1 MKKFRYKVKV
11 ALAIIGFIVAFQPSI
26 TNATT
31 LTFIATENSVV
42 LDGSNTNNQSLSL
55 LGSELNTSSE
65 GDIWLSIL
73 KFDLSSLAGMTI
85 NSATFELTASFN
97 HSEEAFLHE
106 VYSSSDDSWS
116 ESTITGVNRPLDSS
130 LTSLNTIEIS
140 GLLQTY
146 SWDVI
151 NGVIGNDGLAGENN
165 LLTLLVRPELS
176 QMESGGFGPHFY
188 NREDPSFFPVLLV
201 DASPVPVPTA
211 IWFFSS
217 ALIGLFGAR
226 IKLEK

>member
-1 MKKFRYKVKV
+1 MKIHRYKVNA
-11 ALAIIGFIVAFQPSI
+11 ALAVIGFIVAFQPSI
-26 TNATT
+26 THATT
-31 LTFIATENSVV
+31 LTLVATENSVV
-42 LDGSNTNNQSLSL
+42 LDGSNTNNQFLGL
-55 LGSELNTSSE
+55 LGSELDTSSE
-65 GDIWLSIL
+65 GDIWLSVL

-85 NSATFELTASFN
+85 NSAIFELTSSFN
-97 HSEEAFLHE
+97 HSTDSFLHE

-116 ESTITGVNRPLDSS
+116 ESTITGVSRPLDSS

-140 GLLQTY
+140 GLLQTH

-151 NGVIGNDGLAGENN
+151 NGVIGNDGLAGENDF
-165 LLTLLVRPELS
+165 LTLLVRPELS
-176 QMESGGFGPHFY
+176 QTQSGGFGPHFY
-188 NREDPSFFPVLLV
+188 DRKDPSFFPVLLV